1 MKGDKVEIFRKNGD
15 EYVRHSYPYFSL
27 PLLEKCHVHPK
38 FAIFDAGMKMRNF
51 ISEDADGF
59 KKNHWWLPQPSNVQ
73 LLYRCWI
80 QDLPGHAPEDTT
92 YVDPDYELVYGPPE
106 HDTSDDTSDDTASI
120 YLSGL
125 EPFLGVES
133 GPISVEELGA

>member
-1 MKGDKVEIFRKNGD
+1 MKGDKVEIFRKKWGWICQALL
-15 EYVRHSYPYFSL
+15 SIL

-59 KKNHWWLPQPSNVQ
+59 KKNHWWLPQPSIVQ

-106 HDTSDDTSDDTASI
+106 HDTSDDTASI